1 MILTSIKSL
10 RFCPREKF
18 GGLKRSSLTVAR
30 RWTQSYIK
38 LAVFDLDY
46 TVWPANAD
54 IDFMRPLQRVPSE
67 SGDKKTRVYD
77 LRNREVTIYPEMEK
91 IFKFLTDKEITIAIS
106 SKDRNPEVRFRG
118 LYHTVV
124 HTVWL

>member
-1 MILTSIKSL
+1 MIQTPYRCMIVRITSNLVNIHSK
-10 RFCPREKF
+10 RFF
-18 GGLKRSSLTVAR
+18 AMG
-30 RWTQSYIK
+30 I

-91 IFKFLTDKEITIAIS
+91 IFKFLTDKQITIAIS
-106 SKDRNPEVRFRG
+106 SKDRDPEVI
-118 LYHTVV
+118 
-124 HTVWL
+124 

>member
-1 MILTSIKSL
+1 MIIRITSHFVNALHK
-10 RFCPREKF
+10 RF
-18 GGLKRSSLTVAR
+18 SSMR
-30 RWTQSYIK
+30 K

-77 LRNREVTIYPEMEK
+77 LRNREVTIYPEMKK
-91 IFKFLTDKEITIAIS
+91 IFKFLKDKHITIAIS
-106 SKDRNPEVRFRG
+106 SKDRNPEVRYYNE
-118 LYHTVV
+118 L
-124 HTVWL
+124 